1 MSSGKLGELLVAQGI
16 ISQAQLK
23 SALDHR
29 AQKRGGRLSS
39 SLVALSH
46 VNEKVLATFL
56 SKQYGIPAI
65 ALDEVQVSHELMKLV
80 PISLCEKHGL
90 VPLSLEGN
98 RLTIAIS
105 DPTNVAAVDDVR
117 FLCNRDV
124 AVYIATE
131 SSIKGLLER
140 TYNRVGGTID
150 NSYTNNLMAS
160 DSLDVEAV
168 SGAPTIEIGKEADSV
183 DVDTERSGEKPVIKL
198 INKVL
203 VEAIRRKASDIHIEP
218 YEQMARVRFRIDGS
232 LHEVMKLPANLKTP
246 TPARIKVMAQMD
258 ISEKRLP
265 QDGRIQVRTK
275 DRKID
280 IRVSTLPTIYGEKV
294 VMRLLDQ
301 GTSVPDLIGIG
312 FEEDQLKLFAKAAR
326 QPYGMILV
334 TGPTGSGKST
344 TLYAALS
351 ELNTSDVNI
360 STVEDPVEYNIA
372 GVNQIHVKESIGL
385 TFATA
390 LRSLLRQDPDVVMV
404 GEIRDQET
412 AEIAVKA
419 ALTGHMVF
427 STLHTNDAP
436 STITRLLHM
445 GIEPFLITAALTL
458 VQAQRLVRVICTKC
472 SKPDP
477 KVTKDMLIEA
487 EVPEAWLGSMKAM
500 RGVGCDYCG
509 GTGYKGRQGIFE
521 VMYLTEKMRDLI
533 VKGSNTDALRVRA
546 IQEGMTTLRQ
556 SALLKLY
563 RGETT
568 LEEVLNNS
576 RPDGDMIKS

>member
-1 MSSGKLGELLVAQGI
+1 MSAGKLGELLVAQGI
-16 ISQAQLK
+16 ISQAQHK
-23 SALDHR
+23 TALEHR
-29 AQKRGGRLSS
+29 AQRRGGRLSS
-39 SLVALSH
+39 SLVALGH

-65 ALDEVQVSHELMKLV
+65 SLDEVAVPPELLKLV

-90 VPLSLEGN
+90 VPLSIEGN
-98 RLTIAIS
+98 RLTIALS

-131 SSIKGLLER
+131 SAIKALTER
-140 TYNRVGGTID
+140 SYNKLGSSLD
-150 NSYTNNLMAS
+150 ANNFGQNMMGS
-160 DSLDVEAV
+160 DSLDLETNT
-168 SGAPTIEIGKEADSV
+168 PQLEIGKEADTV
-183 DVDTERSGEKPVIKL
+183 DVDREGSGDKPVIKM

-232 LHEVMKLPANLKTP
+232 LHEVMKLPPNLKTP

-301 GTSVPDLIGIG
+301 GGTVPDMMSMG

-351 ELNTSDVNI
+351 ELNQSDVNI
-360 STVEDPVEYNIA
+360 STVEDPVEYNIP
-372 GVNQIHVKESIGL
+372 GVNQLHVKESIGL
-385 TFATA
+385 TFASA
-390 LRSLLRQDPDVVMV
+390 LRSLLRQDPDIVMV

-445 GIEPFLITAALTL
+445 GIEPFLITAAVTL
-458 VQAQRLVRVICTKC
+458 VQAQRLVRAMCDKC
-472 SKPDP
+472 AMADP

-487 EVPEAWLGSMKAM
+487 EVPDSWMGSIKPK
-500 RGVGCDYCG
+500 RGKGCDHCG
-509 GTGYKGRQGIFE
+509 GTGYKGRKGIYE
-521 VMYLTEKMRDLI
+521 VMYLTEKLRDMI
-533 VKGSNTDALRVRA
+533 VKNANTDQLRAQA
-546 IQEGMTTLRQ
+546 IKEGMTTLRQ

-576 RPDGDMIKS
+576 RPDGDMVKS